1 MKTRRILMG
10 IIALVMVAA
19 TVIACSKK
27 RKLHNNPPKWKPH
40 GNPSRLSMMLL
51 DR

>member
-27 RKLHNNPPKWKPH
+27 RKLHNRRPRTTNE
-40 GNPSRLSMMLL
+40 SRLRLMILVAE
-51 DR
+51 